1 VHRNLEHFH
10 RHTAIFFV
18 QTVILGNGPHTVTQ
32 YIYSCYIEICWLEQ
46 ILMSVSYENIVFCC
60 ENLVDI
66 MTKCVGQKFLLR
78 SRSSLS
84 QEIPHLSGNLIS

>member
-1 VHRNLEHFH
+1 VYRNLERFN
-10 RHTAIFFV
+10 RHKEIFFV
-18 QTVILGNGPHTVTQ
+18 QKVILGNGPHTVTQ
-32 YIYSCYIEICWLEQ
+32 YFYSCYIKICWLEQ

-78 SRSSLS
+78 SRSLLS
-84 QEIPHLSGNLIS
+84 